1 MDTKKAKEF
10 IEFLK
15 CGWWVVA
22 WLLFLAY
29 TFFWSMLLLGI
40 FGSVALFHQDS
51 CPILWVIF
59 ALAFLSSV
67 GTSYFF
73 FNLLNE
79 DEDKN

>member
-29 TFFWSMLLLGI
+29 SFFWTMLLLGI
-40 FGSVALFHQDS
+40 FGSVALFHQGS
-51 CPILWVIF
+51 CPIVWVIF
-59 ALAFLSSV
+59 AFAFLSSV